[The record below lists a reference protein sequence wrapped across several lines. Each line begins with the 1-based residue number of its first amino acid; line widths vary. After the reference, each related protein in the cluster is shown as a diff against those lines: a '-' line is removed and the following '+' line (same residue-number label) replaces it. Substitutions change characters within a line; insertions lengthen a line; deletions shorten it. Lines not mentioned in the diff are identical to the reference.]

1 MQLNR
6 ARVPGWYQYRRL
18 RLRDIWWQRIR
29 QYHILTYKNE
39 QMFSETV
46 AQSCLFKGC
55 DLTRIYTTEKDT
67 FFFTANIWHLI
78 SNDTILIKQQTYF
91 NLEMHENAA
100 YEDMYAISICM
111 AVKIHSRKIIS
122 ACHHLICAATAN
134 TGSVGGRRSTQ
145 MSFFRKWSHAV
156 SEKYPCTTW
165 LILTIM
171 PLDGLFA
178 SLKLFNENPLRFCL

>member
-1 MQLNR
+1 MHLNTYVTYMQLNR

-46 AQSCLFKGC
+46 VQSCLFKGC

-67 FFFTANIWHLI
+67 FFFTAYIWHLI
-78 SNDTILIKQQTYF
+78 SNVTILIKQQTYF

-100 YEDMYAISICM
+100 YERYVCNFYLHGCKDTLQEDNISLPSSYLCS
-111 AVKIHSRKIIS
+111 HSK
-122 ACHHLICAATAN
+122 H
-134 TGSVGGRRSTQ
+134 
-145 MSFFRKWSHAV
+145 
-156 SEKYPCTTW
+156 W
-165 LILTIM
+165 LC
-171 PLDGLFA
+171 
-178 SLKLFNENPLRFCL
+178 RW